1 MNDLLLIL
9 TPILLGD
16 VANPVLFALLVYLA
30 ASPRGALL
38 SSAALA
44 GHTAAYF
51 GSGVVIAFAFTE
63 LTEFMNNPSTLG
75 SVIGG
80 ALGIAL
86 LYVAWLSSRSS
97 PEREPEQPEKETSGS
112 AFVTGAIVNF
122 IGIPFGLPYF
132 VAIDQIL
139 KADLSL
145 AGSLAVLAGY
155 NLAYMAPFLLV
166 PILTLVMGA
175 DARALLQRMSAWV
188 EKVGGVLLPLIMVAL
203 GVFLILDAGYYF
215 ATGEGLY

>member
-1 MNDLLLIL
+1 VTDLLLIL

-30 ASPRGALL
+30 ALPRGVLL

-51 GSGVVIAFAFTE
+51 GSGVLIAFAFAE
-63 LTEFMNNPSTLG
+63 LTEFMSNPGTLG
-75 SVIGG
+75 YVIGG
-80 ALGIAL
+80 LLGVVL

-97 PEREPEQPEKETSGS
+97 PDRQPEQPAKETPVS

-145 AGSLAVLAGY
+145 GGSLAVLAGY

-166 PILTLVMGA
+166 PVLTLALGEN
-175 DARALLQRMSAWV
+175 ARAILEKMSGWV
-188 EKVGGVLLPLIMVAL
+188 EKAGDVLLPLIMFAL
-203 GVFLILDAGYYF
+203 GVFLILDAGFYF
-215 ATGEGLY
+215 ATGAGLY

>member
-1 MNDLLLIL
+1 
-9 TPILLGD
+9 
-16 VANPVLFALLVYLA
+16 
-30 ASPRGALL
+30 
-38 SSAALA
+38 
-44 GHTAAYF
+44 
-51 GSGVVIAFAFTE
+51 
-63 LTEFMNNPSTLG
+63 
-75 SVIGG
+75 VIGG

>member
-1 MNDLLLIL
+1 MSDLLLIL

-16 VANPVLFALLVYLA
+16 IANPVLFALLVYLA
-30 ASPRGALL
+30 AGSRGALL
-38 SSAALA
+38 SFSALA

-51 GSGVVIAFAFTE
+51 SSGVLIAFAFAE

-75 SVIGG
+75 YVIGG
-80 ALGIAL
+80 VLGTAL
-86 LYVAWLSSRSS
+86 LYVAWLSSRSA
-97 PEREPEQPEKETSGS
+97 PAQEPEQPAKETPAS
-112 AFVTGAIVNF
+112 AFITGAIVNF

-139 KADLSL
+139 KTELSL

-166 PILTLVMGA
+166 PVLTLVMGA
-175 DARALLQRMSAWV
+175 NARSILEKMSGWV
-188 EKVGGVLLPLIMVAL
+188 EKVGGALLPLIMFAL
-203 GVFLILDAGYYF
+203 GVFLILDAGFYF

>member
-1 MNDLLLIL
+1 MSDLILIL
-9 TPILLGD
+9 TPVLLSD

-30 ASPRGALL
+30 AGPRGVLL

-51 GSGVVIAFAFTE
+51 SSGVLIAFAFAE
-63 LTEFMNNPSTLG
+63 ITEFMNNPSTLG
-75 SVIGG
+75 YVIGG
-80 ALGIAL
+80 VLGIAL
-86 LYVAWLSSRSS
+86 LYVAWLST
-97 PEREPEQPEKETSGS
+97 REAPASEPDDATSETPLS
-112 AFVTGAIVNF
+112 AFITGAIVNF

-139 KADLSL
+139 KAELSL
-145 AGSLAVLAGY
+145 MGSLGMLAGY

-166 PILTLVMGA
+166 PILTLIMGPN
-175 DARALLQRMSAWV
+175 ARGVLEKMSAWV
-188 EKVGGVLLPLIMVAL
+188 EKIGGVLLPLILAGL
-203 GVFLILDAGYYF
+203 GVFLILDAGFYF

>member
-1 MNDLLLIL
+1 MSDLFLIL

-30 ASPRGALL
+30 ASPRGVLL
-38 SSAALA
+38 STAALA

-51 GSGVVIAFAFTE
+51 GSGVLIAFAFAE
-63 LTEFMNNPSTLG
+63 LTEFMSKPGTVG
-75 SVIGG
+75 Y
-80 ALGIAL
+80 ALGGVLGVAL
-86 LYVAWLSSRSS
+86 LYVAWLSTRSAAS
-97 PEREPEQPEKETSGS
+97 TETEDVTSETPLS
-112 AFVTGAIVNF
+112 AFTTGAIVNF

-145 AGSLAVLAGY
+145 AGSLAVLGGY

-166 PILTLVMGA
+166 PVLTLVMGS
-175 DARALLQRMSAWV
+175 DARSLLEKISAWV
-188 EKVGGVLLPLIMVAL
+188 EKIGGVLLPLILTGL
-203 GVFLILDAGYYF
+203 GIFLILDAGFYF